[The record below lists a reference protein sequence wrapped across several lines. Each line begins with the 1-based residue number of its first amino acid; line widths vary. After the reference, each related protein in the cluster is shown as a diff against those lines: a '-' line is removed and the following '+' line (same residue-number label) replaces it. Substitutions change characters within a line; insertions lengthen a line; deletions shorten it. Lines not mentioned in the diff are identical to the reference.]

1 MSENRSK
8 CDPIL
13 YPSEYV
19 TTIVHYV
26 LGERCRGSFIMI
38 PTVFV
43 YSVILILGLFG
54 NIFTCIVI
62 AKNKSMHNPTNYYL
76 FSLAIS
82 DLLMLILGLP
92 VELYEVFVPA
102 YPTHLNFLTC
112 KLRAFLIEFTSYA
125 SVLTITCF
133 SIERWLA
140 ICFPLRAQL
149 FSTLYR
155 ATRIII
161 SVWIISFFSASPI
174 MSLVIINKVKLPDN
188 DTGLLIP
195 EITMDNL
202 TILYTDYCSLDSGN
216 LLGQK
221 FMIYSAFLFF
231 FFFPA
236 MLISLVYYHIVQ
248 TLKKADEY
256 LHAGNRS
263 SVRSNSKNRKSILRM
278 LGKFIEKRF

>member
-82 DLLMLILGLP
+82 DLLMLILG
-92 VELYEVFVPA
+92 
-102 YPTHLNFLTC
+102 
-112 KLRAFLIEFTSYA
+112 K
-125 SVLTITCF
+125 
-133 SIERWLA
+133 
-140 ICFPLRAQL
+140 
-149 FSTLYR
+149 
-155 ATRIII
+155 
-161 SVWIISFFSASPI
+161 SF
-174 MSLVIINKVKLPDN
+174 K
-188 DTGLLIP
+188 
-195 EITMDNL
+195 
-202 TILYTDYCSLDSGN
+202 C
-216 LLGQK
+216 
-221 FMIYSAFLFF
+221 
-231 FFFPA
+231 
-236 MLISLVYYHIVQ
+236 
-248 TLKKADEY
+248 
-256 LHAGNRS
+256 
-263 SVRSNSKNRKSILRM
+263 
-278 LGKFIEKRF
+278 